1 VRTNRNQ
8 KSEKQMTCRAQTV
21 LATGLAT
28 LLAVVIAGCGDSN
41 KSPAAPST
49 PSLYDKYGGAAT
61 IRKVVD
67 DAAIG
72 LLADPI
78 EAPFF
83 ASLGQPGRDTPE
95 RLKSCLRLQFTA
107 VFGGPATYPGVDDM
121 GDQCRD
127 MTSTHANL
135 AITGPVFDRFITD
148 LTAVLTADGV
158 SQADIATVAPV
169 LVGLKPQIV
178 TR

>member
-1 VRTNRNQ
+1 
-8 KSEKQMTCRAQTV
+8 MTLGATRLIQAAMGAAV
-21 LATGLAT
+21 LAGTVA
-28 LLAVVIAGCGDSN
+28 CGNDSPM
-41 KSPAAPST
+41 SPSAPT
-49 PSLYDKYGGAAT
+49 LYDKYGGAAT

-67 DAAIG
+67 DAVVG

-83 ASLGQPGRDTPE
+83 AGVGQPGNATPE

-107 VFGGPATYPGVDDM
+107 VFGGPATYPGRNDQGDM
-121 GDQCRD
+121 CRD
-127 MTSTHANL
+127 MTSSHANL

-148 LTAVLTADGV
+148 LAAVLKADGV
-158 SQADIATVAPV
+158 SDADIATVAPV
-169 LVGLKPQIV
+169 LVGLKPSIV

>member
-1 VRTNRNQ
+1 
-8 KSEKQMTCRAQTV
+8 MTLGATRLVQAVIGVAV
-21 LATGLAT
+21 LAGTA
-28 LLAVVIAGCGDSN
+28 ACGSDS
-41 KSPAAPST
+41 SPMSPST
-49 PSLYDKYGGAAT
+49 PSLYDKYGGAPT

-67 DAAIG
+67 DAVVG

-83 ASLGQPGRDTPE
+83 AGVGQPGNATPE

-107 VFGGPATYPGVDDM
+107 VFGGPATYPGRNDQGDM
-121 GDQCRD
+121 CRD
-127 MTSTHANL
+127 MTSSHANL

-148 LTAVLTADGV
+148 LAAVLKADGV
-158 SQADIATVAPV
+158 SDADIATVAPV
-169 LVGLKPQIV
+169 LVGLKTTIV